1 MRVLATRRNMSAPT
15 DDADSLGVVMTDLD
29 TVLRESDFVSLHLP
43 LSRGTRHMID
53 ASALSR
59 MKPSAYL
66 INTSRGALVDEHALV
81 KALHAGQ
88 IAGAGLDTFAI
99 IEVLNESGPP
109 DAHPL
114 MHMDNVLLS
123 PHVAAGSDRS
133 AIDSVD
139 AGIENIEAILGG
151 FWPVPEH
158 RVNPE
163 VIPRVPLIDREAR

>member
-1 MRVLATRRNMSAPT
+1 
-15 DDADSLGVVMTDLD
+15 MTDLD

-99 IEVLNESGPP
+99 IEVLDESGPP
-109 DAHPL
+109 TPIH
-114 MHMDNVLLS
+114 
-123 PHVAAGSDRS
+123 
-133 AIDSVD
+133 
-139 AGIENIEAILGG
+139 
-151 FWPVPEH
+151 
-158 RVNPE
+158 
-163 VIPRVPLIDREAR
+163 